1 MKKSWEYFVPF
12 MFIIFSSLIVVAQ
25 TPVVINE
32 IVTDPQQDWSS
43 NNFNGVPG
51 TGTVSNGVDE
61 WVELYIAEDNLN
73 LTGWTIE
80 LRDGTN
86 VIGDLTSSGAFQTS
100 NYISN
105 TPGSNFNNTAAGD
118 YLVLGNV
125 HSTGSM
131 NDDILIVLKDQLGNV
146 IDKVELGD
154 DKERDGSGD
163 GAPDGSSSGGNAS
176 GIDDESISRR
186 PNAVDTDNDVN
197 DFTATV
203 ATMGKIN
210 NVNPEGGDNIVTT
223 LEDESYVFQPTDFI
237 YSDAE
242 NDAFDGIRI
251 ITQETNGDLE
261 YETTDVTPNTDYVD
275 VTKLVFRANVNQY
288 GSAYA
293 SFTFKVK
300 DTYGAYSDSIY
311 TMVINVTSVNDP
323 PVIVNIEAAVLGYT
337 ENDPP
342 LQLTN
347 SISVSDV
354 DNSNLASAEIQ
365 ITTNYIPGEDELT
378 FTDQNGI
385 SGNWDNTIGKLTLS
399 GSASLI
405 DYQTAIRSVKYHNT
419 SSNPSTLQRAVSF
432 TVNDGTDNSNTLTRT
447 INIVSVND
455 LPVLSNM
462 ERTTLHYT
470 EGDSRLQ
477 ITDSIEID
485 DPDNAFMRK
494 AEIQITGNYQIGEDE
509 LIFTNQDV
517 ILGSWN
523 AVAGK
528 LTLNGTSSLTDY
540 KTAIRSIKY
549 RNSSDNPL
557 TLQRIISFTV
567 NDGTDNSNTLTRTI
581 NITSIN
587 NAPILTNI
595 ETEPLIFTEND
606 LPVQITNTITITDP
620 DNTTMD
626 SAAIQIVNNYQRDED
641 ILVFDN
647 RDEIK
652 GTWNNSSGMLTL
664 KGSASASDYQ
674 SALRA
679 VKYQNISE
687 KPDTTPRTI
696 TFVVDDGEI
705 PASLFITAKNKSNE
719 KRVQESSNFQQRI
732 INVIAVNDPPELSG
746 IEKTMLGVNEGDS
759 AKIITDSLI
768 VFDKDDIM
776 LTKAEIWI
784 AGGTYVKGEDEL
796 ISDLG
801 KWNAEKGELT
811 IDGEFSVEEFERSL
825 RTIKYRNTNSFHKKV
840 VEKAVRFKVYDHETG
855 SNELMRIIRVNPEN
869 HSPELKNLESTV
881 LKYDLL
887 GGSKNITDSIEIN
900 DFDDENINSAGIQIS
915 VNYDSSS
922 DSLLFDDFSSIR
934 GVYYKELGRLSL
946 LGKDSRVNYRN
957 ALRSVRF
964 YVKNKKVP
972 KSVHRTIQLIVS
984 DGTSAS
990 KILQREIE
998 IILPSEAPVVNDLPE
1013 SIKLTNGDIYKINL
1027 WEYVEDKYTPD
1038 SLLIFQFIGN
1048 NNKISYN
1055 YNYSNG
1061 ELEIKPVDNYVGNA
1075 ELQIVIT
1082 NKYGSSIAVKFLIE
1096 ITDDPLSAGGMENGI
1111 PEEYVLYQNFPNPF
1125 NPLTKIVFGL
1135 PQESKVKI
1143 VIYNLLGEEIKIVLN
1158 EVRSAGFHSIDFAA
1172 SKLSSGVY
1180 FYRIEAK
1187 ALSLNSTENFTSVR
1201 KMLVVK

>member
-1 MKKSWEYFVPF
+1 MKKSWGYFVPF
-12 MFIIFSSLIVVAQ
+12 MFIIFFASSIPAQ
-25 TPVVINE
+25 AQIVINE
-32 IVTDPQQDWSS
+32 INADPAPDLSGDANGDGVRGTYEDEFVELINVSDSALDISQWSIWDADTVRHIFSVGTIIQPGRAIVVFGGGNPTGSFGGAVVQTASISRLYLNNTGDSVVIKNSLGTVIISYPYSNEANKDQSIGRNPDISGSFLQHSAIAGNDSALFSPGVSNVTGEPFLPEINIKGNGNSIADGDSSPQVNKNTDFGSAHI
-43 NNFNGVPG
+43 V
-51 TGTVSNGVDE
+51 TGTVEKVFVIENSGLALLGLSGTSPFVTISGDTSDFTVTQIPSQTISSGDSTTFRITFNPTETGTKNAVISIANDDSDENPYTFAVKGEGYKTIPQLSNIESSFLNYTEGEEAREITDSIAVS
-61 WVELYIAEDNLN
+61 ELYNLP
-73 LTGWTIE
+73 
-80 LRDGTN
+80 
-86 VIGDLTSSGAFQTS
+86 S
-100 NYISN
+100 
-105 TPGSNFNNTAAGD
+105 
-118 YLVLGNV
+118 
-125 HSTGSM
+125 
-131 NDDILIVLKDQLGNV
+131 
-146 IDKVELGD
+146 
-154 DKERDGSGD
+154 
-163 GAPDGSSSGGNAS
+163 
-176 GIDDESISRR
+176 
-186 PNAVDTDNDVN
+186 
-197 DFTATV
+197 
-203 ATMGKIN
+203 
-210 NVNPEGGDNIVTT
+210 
-223 LEDESYVFQPTDFI
+223 
-237 YSDAE
+237 
-242 NDAFDGIRI
+242 
-251 ITQETNGDLE
+251 
-261 YETTDVTPNTDYVD
+261 
-275 VTKLVFRANVNQY
+275 
-288 GSAYA
+288 
-293 SFTFKVK
+293 
-300 DTYGAYSDSIY
+300 
-311 TMVINVTSVNDP
+311 
-323 PVIVNIEAAVLGYT
+323 
-337 ENDPP
+337 
-342 LQLTN
+342 
-347 SISVSDV
+347 
-354 DNSNLASAEIQ
+354 ASAEIQ

-385 SGNWDNTIGKLTLS
+385 NGNWDSTIGKLTLS
-399 GSASLI
+399 GSASLT

-455 LPVLSNM
+455 MPVLSNI

-470 EGDSRLQ
+470 EGDSPLQ
-477 ITDSIEID
+477 ITDSVEID

-509 LIFTNQDV
+509 LIFTNQDG

-587 NAPILTNI
+587 NAPVLTNI

-641 ILVFDN
+641 VLIFDN

-719 KRVQESSNFQQRI
+719 KRVQKSSNFQQRI

-746 IEKTMLGVNEGDS
+746 IEKTMLGLNEGDS

-801 KWNAEKGELT
+801 KWNAEKGKLT
-811 IDGEFSVEEFERSL
+811 IDEEFPVEEFERSL

-922 DSLLFDDFSSIR
+922 DSLLFDDFSCIR

-1061 ELEIKPVDNYVGNA
+1061 ELEIKPVDNYVGNT
-1075 ELQIVIT
+1075 ELQIVVT

-1096 ITDDPLSAGGMENGI
+1096 ITDDPLSAGGMKNGI
-1111 PEEYVLYQNFPNPF
+1111 PKEYVLYQNFPNPF

-1143 VIYNLLGEEIKIVLN
+1143 IIYNLLGEEIKILLN

-1187 ALSLNSTENFTSVR
+1187 ALSLSSTENFTSVR